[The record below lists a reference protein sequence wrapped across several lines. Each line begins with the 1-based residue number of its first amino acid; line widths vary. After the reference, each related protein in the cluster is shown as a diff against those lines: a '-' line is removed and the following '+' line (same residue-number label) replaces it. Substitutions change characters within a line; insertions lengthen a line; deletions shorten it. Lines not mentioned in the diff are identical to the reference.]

1 MFQPNPKLEMLM
13 SREKLMENIVG
24 IIEDYFETQITECGE
39 LGEISNFEE
48 ARDCLTKEL
57 CDAVCK
63 NFPAE

>member
-1 MFQPNPKLEMLM
+1 M

-24 IIEDYFETQITECGE
+24 IVEDYFQAQITECGD

-57 CDAVCK
+57 CDAVCEH
-63 NFPAE
+63 FPAE